1 MNLLSYYVGFAQTCQ
16 RFLSPFSPQTSVP
29 VTREAGLRS
38 LQEQP
43 FQILAL
49 LLGRPDEVV
58 TREEIQKKLWPADTF
73 VDFEH
78 SLNAAV
84 KRLREALG
92 DSADNPRFVDTL
104 PRRGYR
110 FIYPVEGR
118 GRASRIRRLQ
128 IVALAAVA
136 LLAVLIG
143 LNVAGLRE
151 RLLGEAGRGQI
162 TSIAVLPLENLSG
175 DPEQDYFADGM
186 TQQLITELG
195 RLRGLERVISWQSVK
210 QLKNTEDS
218 LLEIAQRL
226 NVQSDLVGTAFSAD
240 ETVRVNLELYD
251 ASERHLWGES
261 YERQSSDILVLQSEV
276 TRTVAGEIQVVITPA
291 EENRLVAARSAN
303 PEAYRLYLLGRF
315 YWNKRKVE
323 AGGKAI
329 EYFEQAIAIDPD
341 YALAYAGLAD
351 SHLLLVGKEHEA
363 KGRAAAKKALEI
375 DPLLGEAHATLGFD
389 ATYVRWDWADAEQ
402 RFRRAI
408 DLSPNHSYAHH
419 WYGNH
424 LLRVGRLDEGLRKIQ
439 RALELDPL
447 SIAANEALGRG
458 FYHARRYEEAIE
470 KLQETIEMGPNHDW
484 PHLYLGLSYLQMG
497 RFEEAIEEFQ
507 QADAL
512 DTGPDDWPVALA
524 AEALAQAAM
533 GRVGETRKLA
543 ERIKE
548 VGKQDKERLGGY
560 FPSYSVAQGYIALG
574 QMDRAFEWLEKAFR
588 ERDWLM
594 TYIGVDPAMDPLRS
608 DPRFQSLLR
617 RMNFPE

>member
-1 MNLLSYYVGFAQTCQ
+1 MGESTHSPRMV
-16 RFLSPFSPQTSVP
+16 RFGVFEVDL
-29 VTREAGLRS
+29 RAGELRKQGS
-38 LQEQP
+38 KIKLQEQP
-43 FQILAL
+43 FQILSL
-49 LLGRPDEVV
+49 LLEHPGEVV
-58 TREEIQKKLWPADTF
+58 TREEIQKKLWPVDTF

-92 DSADNPRFVDTL
+92 DSAETPRFVETI

-110 FIYPVEGR
+110 FIYPVER
-118 GRASRIRRLQ
+118 PGRASRIRQLR
-128 IVALAAVA
+128 IVALAVVA

-151 RLLGEAGRGQI
+151 RLLGKAGRGQI

-175 DPEQDYFADGM
+175 DPEQDYFSDGM

-195 RLRGLERVISWQSVK
+195 RLNGLERVISWQSVK

-226 NVQSDLVGTAFSAD
+226 NVQSVLVGTAFFAG

-251 ASERHLWGES
+251 ASERRLWGDS

-276 TRTVAGEIQVVITPA
+276 TRTVANQIQVVVTPV
-291 EENRLVAARSAN
+291 EENRLVAARSTN

-351 SHLLLVGKEHEA
+351 AQLILLGKENET
-363 KGRAAAKKALEI
+363 KGRAAAKRAVEI
-375 DPLLGEAHATLGFD
+375 NPLLGEAHASLGYD

-402 RFRRAI
+402 HFRRAI
-408 DLSPNHSYAHH
+408 ELSPNYAFAYL
-419 WYGNH
+419 WYGSH
-424 LLRVGRLDEGLRKIQ
+424 LSRLGRFDEALNKTQ

-447 SIAANEALGRG
+447 SIVINRAMGARYYEARD
-458 FYHARRYEEAIE
+458 YEEAI
-470 KLQETIEMGPNHDW
+470 KSLKKTIEMDPTHDW
-484 PHLYLGLSYLQMG
+484 PHLFLGLSYLQME
-497 RFEEAIEEFQ
+497 RFQEAIEELQ
-507 QADAL
+507 KADAL
-512 DTGPDDWPVALA
+512 DTGPDDWSIALA
-524 AEALAQAAM
+524 AEARAHAAI
-533 GRVGETRKLA
+533 GKIDEARKLV
-543 ERIKE
+543 EKIIKIGE
-548 VGKQDKERLGGY
+548 QQQKKLGGY
-560 FPSYSVAQGYIALG
+560 SPSYDLAQSYVALG
-574 QMDRAFEWLEKAFR
+574 QLDRAFEWLERAYR
-588 ERDWLM
+588 ERDWRM
-594 TYIGVDPAMDPLRS
+594 ISIGIDPAMDPLRA

>member
-1 MNLLSYYVGFAQTCQ
+1 
-16 RFLSPFSPQTSVP
+16 
-29 VTREAGLRS
+29 
-38 LQEQP
+38 
-43 FQILAL
+43 
-49 LLGRPDEVV
+49 
-58 TREEIQKKLWPADTF
+58 
-73 VDFEH
+73 
-78 SLNAAV
+78 
-84 KRLREALG
+84 
-92 DSADNPRFVDTL
+92 
-104 PRRGYR
+104 
-110 FIYPVEGR
+110 
-118 GRASRIRRLQ
+118 
-128 IVALAAVA
+128 VA

-151 RLLGEAGRGQI
+151 RLMGEAGPGQI

-226 NVQSDLVGTAFSAD
+226 NVQSVLVGTAFFAG

-251 ASERHLWGES
+251 ASERHLWGDS
-261 YERQSSDILVLQSEV
+261 YERQASDILVLQSEV
-276 TRTVAGEIQVVITPA
+276 TRTVANQIQVVVTPV
-291 EENRLVAARSAN
+291 EENRLVAARSTN

-315 YWNKRKVE
+315 YWHKLKPEEVT
-323 AGGKAI
+323 KAI

-351 SHLLLVGKEHEA
+351 AHLFLHGHEA

-375 DPLLGEAHATLGFD
+375 DPLLGEAHATLGFHVSYD
-389 ATYVRWDWADAEQ
+389 RWDWADAEQ

-408 DLSPNHSYAHH
+408 DLSPNYSYAHH
-419 WYGNH
+419 WYGLH

-439 RALELDPL
+439 RAVELDPL
-447 SIAANEALGRG
+447 SIAANQALGRG
-458 FYHARRYEEAIE
+458 FYYARRYEEAIE
-470 KLQETIEMGPNHDW
+470 KLEEIIEMDPTSDFSH
-484 PHLYLGLSYLQMG
+484 YLIGLAYLHMN

-512 DTGPDDWPVALA
+512 DTVLDDEPGALA
-524 AEALAQAAM
+524 GRALAQAAM
-533 GRVGETRKLA
+533 GRVGETRKLV

-548 VGKQDKERLGGY
+548 VGKQDKEKLGGY

-594 TYIGVDPAMDPLRS
+594 TFVGIDPAMDPLRS